1 MGDAKDFLY
10 WTSFASK
17 CYFISFIFSLSHDFT
32 ILNDYN
38 FRSLGYVQDDI
49 TLIDY

>member
-1 MGDAKDFLY
+1 MLFYIIYG
-10 WTSFASK
+10 
-17 CYFISFIFSLSHDFT
+17 IFSLSYDFT

-49 TLIDY
+49 TLTDY

>member
-1 MGDAKDFLY
+1 MLFYIIYIL
-10 WTSFASK
+10 
-17 CYFISFIFSLSHDFT
+17 FIYDFT

-49 TLIDY
+49 T